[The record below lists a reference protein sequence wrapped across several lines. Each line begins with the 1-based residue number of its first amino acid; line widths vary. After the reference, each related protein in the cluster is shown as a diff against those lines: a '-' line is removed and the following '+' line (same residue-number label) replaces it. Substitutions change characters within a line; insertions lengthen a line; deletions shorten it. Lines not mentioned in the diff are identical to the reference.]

1 MTYGFVKYTAKSGRR
16 RTHSFHEERYTEE
29 INLFL
34 INENINSALRDLYLS
49 QKEFFRM
56 YRNLCYFVDKCI
68 VYTESSR
75 KPNTWFTL
83 GAEFTARLMTL
94 SVEVNR

>member
-34 INENINSALRDLYLS
+34 INENVDSALRDLS
-49 QKEFFRM
+49 QDEFFRV

-75 KPNTWFTL
+75 KGL
-83 GAEFTARLMTL
+83 GAEFTARLITS
-94 SVEVNR
+94 SVEVNG